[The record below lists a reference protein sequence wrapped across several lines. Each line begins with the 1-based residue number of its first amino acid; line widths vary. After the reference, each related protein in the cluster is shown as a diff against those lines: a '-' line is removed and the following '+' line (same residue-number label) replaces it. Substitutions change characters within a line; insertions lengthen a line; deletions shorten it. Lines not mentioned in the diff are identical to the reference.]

1 MGRIVDLSLAVG
13 SVEGLGERI
22 RNAGHELVVPE
33 AAPDSEA
40 EVGRWLADADAA
52 IAGAREPYSAA
63 TLAYAP
69 RLRVISRVGVGYDN
83 VDVAAA
89 TARGVVLAL
98 TPGTI
103 EESVADLALAL
114 LLACARSLPAMNAG
128 VHAGQWPRILG
139 MELDG
144 KCLGILGLGRIGRA
158 VARRAQAFGMR
169 VVAYDPVAD
178 AAYAQAHGIT
188 LLPGTDA
195 VLAEADVVS
204 LHLPMQPHLHGFVG
218 RDFLAR
224 MRPGSILINTARGP
238 LVDEAALAEAL
249 RSGHLRA
256 AGLDVLAQEPIGADN
271 PLKGLPNVVL
281 TPHVASYTAEA
292 WTRMVTR
299 AVDNALAVLAGERP
313 AGLLNPEALDRPPG
327 GG

>member
-1 MGRIVDLSLAVG
+1 MPVRRSPVSG
-13 SVEGLGERI
+13 VEGLAERI
-22 RNAGHELVVPE
+22 GRAGHQLVVPE
-33 AAPDSEA
+33 AAPTSEA
-40 EVGRWLADADAA
+40 EVAHWLVEADAA
-52 IAGAREPYSAA
+52 IAGAREPYNAA
-63 TLAYAP
+63 TLAQAK

-83 VDVAAA
+83 VDVEAA
-89 TARGVVLAL
+89 TQRGVALAL

-114 LLACARSLPAMNAG
+114 LLACARGLPAMNAG
-128 VHAGQWPRILG
+128 VHAGPWPRILG

-169 VVAYDPVAD
+169 VVAYDPAAD
-178 AAYAQAHGIT
+178 AAYAAAHAIT
-188 LLPGTDA
+188 LLPSTEA

-204 LHLPMQPHLHGFVG
+204 LHLPMQPHLRGFVG
-218 RDFLAR
+218 REFLAR

-256 AGLDVLAQEPIGADN
+256 AGLDVLAQEPVAADN
-271 PLKGLPNVVL
+271 PLRGLSNVVL
-281 TPHVASYTAEA
+281 TPHVASYTHEA

-299 AVDNALAVLAGERP
+299 AVDNALAVLAGGRP
-313 AGLLNPEALDRPPG
+313 PGLLNPEALDRG
-327 GG
+327 R

>member
-1 MGRIVDLSLAVG
+1 MGRIVDLALAVE
-13 SVEGLGERI
+13 SVEGLVERI
-22 RNAGHELVVPE
+22 RHAGHELAVPE
-33 AAPDSEA
+33 AAPVSEA
-40 EVGRWLADADAA
+40 DVARWLADADAV
-52 IAGAREPYSAA
+52 IAGAREPYNAA
-63 TLAYAP
+63 TLKGAP

-83 VDVAAA
+83 VDVGEA
-89 TARGVVLAL
+89 TARGVALAL

-103 EESVADLALAL
+103 EESVADLAFAL
-114 LLACARSLPAMNAG
+114 LLACARNLPVMNAG
-128 VHAGQWPRILG
+128 VHDGRWPRVMGL
-139 MELDG
+139 ELDG

-178 AAYAQAHGIT
+178 AAYAEAHGIT
-188 LLPGTDA
+188 LAASTDA
-195 VLAEADVVS
+195 VLAEADIVS
-204 LHLPMQPHLHGFVG
+204 LHLPMQPELRGFVG
-218 RDFLAR
+218 REFLAK

-238 LVDEAALAEAL
+238 LVDEEALAEAL

-256 AGLDVLAQEPIGADN
+256 AGLDVLAREPIAPDN

-281 TPHVASYTAEA
+281 TPHIASYTTEA

-313 AGLLNPEALDRPPG
+313 TGLLNPEALDRPRSG
-327 GG
+327 